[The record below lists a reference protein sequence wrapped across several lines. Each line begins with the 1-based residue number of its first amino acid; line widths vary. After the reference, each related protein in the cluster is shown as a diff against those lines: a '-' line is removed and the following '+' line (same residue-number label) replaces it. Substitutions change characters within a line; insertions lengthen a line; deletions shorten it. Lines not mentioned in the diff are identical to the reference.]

1 MKTNQKSIGFGVWL
15 TWVLASTL
23 GFGVGAVLGII
34 ILIAA
39 QVPEGTAFPI
49 LFGIIF
55 GAVGGLAQWLVLRR
69 QIPDSGLWIPFN
81 ALGLML
87 AIATSASMAPPIGNP
102 FLVVAVIYGL
112 IGGFLQWL
120 ILEKRGVSIG
130 WWIAASLLGSFLGSV
145 LNGPTAAAI
154 PWDEFGLSAKFLLS
168 FFFLGVP
175 FGLGVGIITG
185 GVLVWF
191 LRHPRTES
199 TGETSTQTR

>member
-1 MKTNQKSIGFGVWL
+1 MNTNQKSIGFGFWL
-15 TWVLASTL
+15 TWVLASTI
-23 GFGVGAVLGII
+23 GFGAGAVAGIV
-34 ILIAA
+34 ILYAVR
-39 QVPEGTAFPI
+39 VPESPAFPI

-69 QIPDSGLWIPFN
+69 QIPDSGLWIPFS

-87 AIATSASMAPPIGNP
+87 AIATSASMAQPSGNP
-102 FLVVAVIYGL
+102 FFAVAVIYGL

-130 WWIAASLLGSFLGSV
+130 WWIAASLLGSFLGSL

-168 FFFLGVP
+168 FFFLGIP

-185 GVLVWF
+185 GALIWF
-191 LRHPRTES
+191 LRNPKTGS
-199 TGETSTQTR
+199 TGETSNQTA